1 MGGGDISDPLDFHWI
16 PGSYA
21 SEFLRTPRPN
31 TVTHHI
37 FQKLESSF
45 ELEPEL
51 RPPSLLVQLALA
63 GGRFS
68 DYRHACGFSYSFPP
82 YNGADALKP
91 EKNR

>member
-1 MGGGDISDPLDFHWI
+1 MGEGDISDPLDFHWI

-45 ELEPEL
+45 ELESQSSGLHLSWFNLPL
-51 RPPSLLVQLALA
+51 LGVDSQITDMLVDSHTHSLLTMEQML
-63 GGRFS
+63 
-68 DYRHACGFSYSFPP
+68 
-82 YNGADALKP
+82 
-91 EKNR
+91 